1 MELWHGL
8 CLPFGEMAPSR
19 SLWYFSVAVILLHWV
34 IFQTYF
40 KFPFLSVRPCT
51 LFISLP
57 LCIMNSDLH
66 AKSCFIFVKLSTPK
80 QQNEAIYFHV
90 QVSQNMVFMRERSTF
105 ATQGEG
111 E

>member
-1 MELWHGL
+1 M
-8 CLPFGEMAPSR
+8 
-19 SLWYFSVAVILLHWV
+19 LH
-34 IFQTYF
+34 FHET
-40 KFPFLSVRPCT
+40 
-51 LFISLP
+51 
-57 LCIMNSDLH
+57 
-66 AKSCFIFVKLSTPK
+66 STPK